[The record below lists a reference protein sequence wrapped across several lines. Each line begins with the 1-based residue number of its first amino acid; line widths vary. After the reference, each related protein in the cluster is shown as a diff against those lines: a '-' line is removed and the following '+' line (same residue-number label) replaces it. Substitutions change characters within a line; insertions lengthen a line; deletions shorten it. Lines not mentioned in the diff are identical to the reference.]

1 MNKNAYKYVLK
12 ILLLFLLIS
21 FITDKITYI
30 VLNKISDRVYS
41 GQSIG
46 KLNHYLQV
54 KDSIDFIVFGSSRA
68 NHNINPNK
76 ISKNSYNMG
85 IDGRMIAFSATL
97 IKLLPKQKKQL
108 ILLHIDPHNAFSNKY
123 NGNDLDALFTKYNRN
138 KTIKNEIDKLNQDNL
153 FQNFYW
159 SISYNSKVL
168 GILKNY
174 VKPKYNFK
182 NYNGYDPIYPTK
194 TQKNIFKKKLK
205 NVKSLNCKKK
215 FVLNDIYDMYLNEL
229 NLFCK
234 NNNKTLIIFTS
245 PILKDDCKDDNKYFN
260 EIMESKGLVYYDLTD
275 YFKNDNSL
283 TYWKDETHLS
293 NIGAELFTNSLK
305 KILSSDL

>member
-1 MNKNAYKYVLK
+1 MNKNNYQYVLK
-12 ILLLFLLIS
+12 VLLLFLVIS
-21 FITDKITYI
+21 FITDKIVYI

-46 KLNHYLQV
+46 KLNHFLQV
-54 KDSIDFIVFGSSRA
+54 KDSIDFVIFGSSRA
-68 NHNINPNK
+68 NHNINPIMLSEK
-76 ISKNSYNMG
+76 SYNMG
-85 IDGRMIAFSATL
+85 VDGRMIAFSSTL
-97 IKLLPKQKKQL
+97 IKLLPKQKEQ
-108 ILLHIDPHNAFSNKY
+108 IVLLHIDPHNAFSENY
-123 NGNDLDALFTKYNRN
+123 NGDDLDALFTKYNRN
-138 KTIKNEIDKLNQDNL
+138 TIIKNEIDRLNQNNL
-153 FQNFYW
+153 FQKLYW
-159 SISYNSKVL
+159 SISYNGKVL

-174 VKPKYNFK
+174 VKPKYDFR

-194 TQKNIFKKKLK
+194 TQKDIFKHKLEKLK
-205 NVKSLNCKKK
+205 SVDCKKE

-229 NLFCK
+229 ILFSK

-245 PILKDDCKDDNKYFN
+245 PILKDDCKDDNLHFSK
-260 EIMESKGLVYYDLTD
+260 IMKSKGLVYYDLTD

-305 KILSSDL
+305 EILISNF